1 MDLVL
6 LYEHRILF
14 SRLYRKDFL
23 HLYMRWSPT
32 ILGIVSILLSIPFY
46 IIVRL
51 LYVTDRLD
59 KFYQQN
65 FIFAFLAI
73 FLVLPALIIGFA
85 IASLKQK
92 EGNKLLAYLASIN
105 SVPVFLISVY
115 RLVISIVYILIIVF
129 SR

>member
-1 MDLVL
+1 M
-6 LYEHRILF
+6 
-14 SRLYRKDFL
+14 K
-23 HLYMRWSPT
+23 WSPT
-32 ILGIVSILLSIPFY
+32 ILGIVSIILSIPFY

-51 LYVTDRLD
+51 LYFTDRLD

-115 RLVISIVYILIIVF
+115 RLVISITYILIIVF